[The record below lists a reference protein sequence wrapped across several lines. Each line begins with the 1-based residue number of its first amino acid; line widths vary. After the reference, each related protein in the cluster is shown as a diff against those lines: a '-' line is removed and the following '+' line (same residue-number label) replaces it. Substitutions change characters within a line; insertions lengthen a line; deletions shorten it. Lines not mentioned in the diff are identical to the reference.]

1 MSEESTPPTE
11 QPPAPLLLAEAL
23 LFVAAEPLE
32 VEALGRLLGLD
43 EPATLALLDE
53 LDVALGGRGIR
64 LQRHER
70 RLQLV
75 SAPEA
80 APLIE
85 RMLGVQTS
93 TRLSAAALET
103 LAIIA
108 YRQPI
113 TRIQIEAVRGVDCSG
128 VVRALLARGL
138 ITETGRSET
147 VGRPILYATTPEFLS
162 QFGLQSLAELPTI
175 ELPEIPPLQG
185 AGAVNGLP
193 SATDSTDRTDS

>member
-1 MSEESTPPTE
+1 MTEEPTAPE
-11 QPPAPLLLAEAL
+11 AQPPSLLLLAEAL

-32 VEALGRLLGLD
+32 IEALGRLLGLD
-43 EPATLALLDE
+43 EAATQALLDE
-53 LDVALGGRGIR
+53 LDAALSGRGIR

-108 YRQPI
+108 YRQPV
-113 TRIQIEAVRGVDCSG
+113 TRIQVEAVRGVDCSG

-138 ITETGRSET
+138 IAEAGRSET
-147 VGRPILYATTPEFLS
+147 VGRPILYTTTPEFLG

-175 ELPEIPPLQG
+175 ELPEVPDLQKQLPLDLQSPQEG
-185 AGAVNGLP
+185 
-193 SATDSTDRTDS
+193 